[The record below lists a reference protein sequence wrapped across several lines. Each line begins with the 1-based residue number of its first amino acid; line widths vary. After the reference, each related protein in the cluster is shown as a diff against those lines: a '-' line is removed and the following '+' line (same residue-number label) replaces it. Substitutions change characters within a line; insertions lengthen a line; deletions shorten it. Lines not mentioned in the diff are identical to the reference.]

1 MFAYKKATYS
11 LLSSINIT
19 TIQYNTVA
27 ARAFFILAIIATFI
41 CFSMAAPTCSSK
53 KARTKAATLS
63 TCNEGRLPAAIFPD
77 LSGYKLAKTNSLE
90 DGLKAMAKQNGKV

>member
-1 MFAYKKATYS
+1 M
-11 LLSSINIT
+11 
-19 TIQYNTVA
+19 A
-27 ARAFFILAIIATFI
+27 ARSLFILAIIATFI
-41 CFSMAAPTCSSK
+41 CIGIGAPTCSSK

-63 TCNEGRLPAAIFPD
+63 SYNEGSLPSDIFPD